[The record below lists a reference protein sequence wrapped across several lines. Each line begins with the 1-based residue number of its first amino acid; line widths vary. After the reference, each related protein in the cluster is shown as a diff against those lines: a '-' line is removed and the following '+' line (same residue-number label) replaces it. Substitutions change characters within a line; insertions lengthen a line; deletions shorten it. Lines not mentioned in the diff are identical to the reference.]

1 MANEFSRKET
11 VADYQVYAGREGSQV
26 DFSKEAEKIAT
37 GVQAIATGREDK
49 KAKIQSDTDDVINQL
64 NKADSFQSQTLGQTV
79 LLAAKGLKETLLMQ
93 SKLMKKG
100 KISPAEF
107 MATLQTAK
115 DDMANWGIAAKDWN
129 VKYNNKEARQKLDPK
144 TQKKIASPMETAIA
158 EHTLAFGNLDN
169 TVPWTSPTGNVYL
182 VKMNEDG
189 SMPDWETQRDQY
201 GSMNNMNNLLLY
213 QDDNAKYD
221 ISSLIKKQ
229 TGNLGTFITSTISE
243 YTVEKGG
250 GIVITKEGALQMNE
264 YIQSEGGKK
273 AFDQMVLDVEG
284 VVLGD
289 ELSIANILVNRTA
302 GKDRYIIAQTEQE
315 FVNQGG
321 TDIKKWIRADYSTQP
336 PSVFLET
343 GQEDV
348 AKGFVK
354 REILT
359 QLGQSTKKAKGMPGQ
374 QPNAANVGSDKI
386 DTKIGGYAAQLADVL
401 TGDTANAENIIRSLI
416 TDINNNKADTDAS
429 DIVDFDIN
437 DDNIIFYKD
446 GEDPISVPRRSATG
460 EIDDLSTT
468 DINEAYNDV
477 DLLNEITGL
486 YKSLT
491 GESANRSQIEAGLK
505 EVKYDLSGK
514 TKRTGR
520 LAGGTP
526 RAAYDLITE
535 NQKVNANGDTVLT
548 LLDDAFGD
556 TTGGIVDWFAGDD
569 SAEESINEII
579 QKSLKAG
586 VKKNIKKSNLGNA
599 KTKLFSNAEADNILT
614 EYIADLDA
622 KDSTGKLSS
631 DFKTGEYANR
641 DLGDEVVIINIA
653 GTSTP
658 ILLDQSLSKQK
669 MAALIAEAINNGIQA
684 VNIERESTDKKRAS
698 GTRFS
703 VNQVQKA
710 NPQQAGENSS
720 VYKARI
726 MKLWAD
732 KKLTP

>member
-11 VADYQVYAGREGSQV
+11 VTDYQVYAGREGSQV
-26 DFSKEAEKIAT
+26 DFNKEAEKITT
-37 GVQAIATGREDK
+37 GFQAIAKGREDK
-49 KAKIQSDTDDVINQL
+49 KAKIQSETDDVINQL

-93 SKLMKKG
+93 SKLVQKG

-129 VKYNNKEARQKLDPK
+129 EKYNNKEARQKLDPK

-182 VKMNEDG
+182 VKMNKDG

-229 TGNLGTFITSTISE
+229 TDNLGNFITSTISA
-243 YTVEKGG
+243 YTVEEGG

-315 FVNQGG
+315 FANQGG

-359 QLGQSTKKAKGMPGQ
+359 QLGQSTKKAKGMAGQ
-374 QPNAANVGSDKI
+374 QDSSATINSDKTDIKDAGYISELNDAFTNPNSAKSQAIIKRLI
-386 DTKIGGYAAQLADVL
+386 DSRNSKV
-401 TGDTANAENIIRSLI
+401 ENSEDRIRSIDIEPSRIIVRRGGDLDDLVIDRIGDSGKIDNPKTTDVDESLLNISTEDDIMSLI
-416 TDINNNKADTDAS
+416 EILTPAGEEGISRGRVRDLIKSQKITLGDKLDR
-429 DIVDFDIN
+429 
-437 DDNIIFYKD
+437 NISTSVSKTPLEPVVITSAIGDGSKTILSTIQD
-446 GEDPISVPRRSATG
+446 EVGEDVMWN
-460 EIDDLSTT
+460 T
-468 DINEAYNDV
+468 D
-477 DLLNEITGL
+477 NEI
-486 YKSLT
+486 
-491 GESANRSQIEAGLK
+491 R
-505 EVKYDLSGK
+505 
-514 TKRTGR
+514 
-520 LAGGTP
+520 
-526 RAAYDLITE
+526 
-535 NQKVNANGDTVLT
+535 
-548 LLDDAFGD
+548 
-556 TTGGIVDWFAGDD
+556 
-569 SAEESINEII
+569 
-579 QKSLKAG
+579 
-586 VKKNIKKSNLGNA
+586 
-599 KTKLFSNAEADNILT
+599 
-614 EYIADLDA
+614 
-622 KDSTGKLSS
+622 
-631 DFKTGEYANR
+631 
-641 DLGDEVVIINIA
+641 
-653 GTSTP
+653 
-658 ILLDQSLSKQK
+658 ILLDKVLTQATSKTLKEDLVKYKFPETTTAIVKGSIDGEGNFISKDSDPSFFEIQ
-669 MAALIAEAINNGIQA
+669 IAGVSTYIPLENAKGNKQTSENMSRQITKAINTA
-684 VNIERESTDKKRAS
+684 IE
-698 GTRFS
+698 
-703 VNQVQKA
+703 KA
-710 NPQQAGENSS
+710 NEARLKGAGGA
-720 VYKARI
+720 KAGISFPEFRKI
-726 MKLWAD
+726 KGNETKTMAQWKEEFGI
-732 KKLTP
+732 K

>member
-1 MANEFSRKET
+1 MANEFTRTES
-11 VADYQVYAGREGSQV
+11 VSDYQNYAGREGSQI
-26 DFSKEAEKIAT
+26 DFNKEAQKIA
-37 GVQAIATGREDK
+37 GGAQAIAVGREK
-49 KAKIQSDTDDVINQL
+49 RKADIQSTEDEVINQL
-64 NKADSFQSQTLGQTV
+64 NQADSFENQTLGQTV
-79 LLAAKGLKETLLMQ
+79 LLSAKGLKETLLTQ

-129 VKYNNKEARQKLDPK
+129 EKYNNKEARQKLDPK

-229 TGNLGTFITSTISE
+229 TDNLGTFITSTISA
-243 YTVEKGG
+243 YTVEEGG

-315 FVNQGG
+315 FANQGG

-359 QLGQSTKKAKGMPGQ
+359 QLGQSTKKAKGMPGSKDSAADISSDQ
-374 QPNAANVGSDKI
+374 KDIDDAGYISELNDAFTSPNSARSKAIIQRLI
-386 DTKIGGYAAQLADVL
+386 DSRNAEAKTPEERIRAFNIEPERIVVKRGGGLPDLFIDRISGTGKADDPLTTDVDESIDVL
-401 TGDTANAENIIRSLI
+401 TTEDDIMSAIDILTPGKGYSRGRVRSLV
-416 TDINNNKADTDAS
+416 TKQ
-429 DIVDFDIN
+429 
-437 DDNIIFYKD
+437 
-446 GEDPISVPRRSATG
+446 
-460 EIDDLSTT
+460 EIDLGDRDPNKSVITSTPKK
-468 DINEAYNDV
+468 I
-477 DLLNEITGL
+477 LNVITNTKKL
-486 YKSLT
+486 P
-491 GESANRSQIEAGLK
+491 
-505 EVKYDLSGK
+505 SGK
-514 TKRTGR
+514 T
-520 LAGGTP
+520 
-526 RAAYDLITE
+526 LIGA
-535 NQKVNANGDTVLT
+535 V
-548 LLDDAFGD
+548 DDIIGD
-556 TTGGIVDWFAGDD
+556 TTAFEFDSTITEGID
-569 SAEESINEII
+569 SIITESMSNSLKKSIRENFDGTEGEVRSEAINKAEEGIAMSSKTVNGKQVPVGE
-579 QKSLKAG
+579 
-586 VKKNIKKSNLGNA
+586 N
-599 KTKLFSNAEADNILT
+599 KTKKGKKYYKIQVAGFT
-614 EYIADLDA
+614 EYIEISSGNPKQVVADA
-622 KDSTGKLSS
+622 IV
-631 DFKTGEYANR
+631 R
-641 DLGDEVVIINIA
+641 IINSA
-653 GTSTP
+653 TKAT
-658 ILLDQSLSKQK
+658 
-669 MAALIAEAINNGIQA
+669 N
-684 VNIERESTDKKRAS
+684 ERRTKSNKELTTTFDSYTVWMTK
-698 GTRFS
+698 
-703 VNQVQKA
+703 
-710 NPQQAGENSS
+710 NPGKTFDD
-720 VYKARI
+720 YKAAR
-726 MKLWAD
+726 D
-732 KKLTP
+732 SQ

>member
-49 KAKIQSDTDDVINQL
+49 KAKIQSETDDVINQL

-129 VKYNNKEARQKLDPK
+129 EKYNNKEARQKLDPK
-144 TQKKIASPMETAIA
+144 TQKVIASPMETAIA

-182 VKMNEDG
+182 VKMNKDG

-213 QDDNAKYD
+213 QDDNSKYD
-221 ISSLIKKQ
+221 ISSLIKNEVGN
-229 TGNLGTFITSTISE
+229 TGQFITSTITG
-243 YTVEKGG
+243 YTVEEGG
-250 GIVITKEGALQMNE
+250 GIVVTEEGARQLDKALE
-264 YIQSEGGKK
+264 SKKGK
-273 AFDQMVLDVEG
+273 ASFDTLVNKISNT
-284 VVLGD
+284 VLGD
-289 ELSIANILVNRTA
+289 ELSVANILVNRSA
-302 GKDRYIIAQTEQE
+302 GKDRYIIAQTEQD

-336 PSVFLET
+336 PSVMLEP
-343 GQEDV
+343 GQEAE
-348 AKGFVK
+348 AKGFVEE
-354 REILT
+354 EILL
-359 QLGQSTKKAKGMPGQ
+359 QFGQTKKITKGMAGQ
-374 QPNAANVGSDKI
+374 QDNAANVGSNKI

-416 TDINNNKADTDAS
+416 TDINNNKADTNAS

-446 GEDPISVPRRSATG
+446 GEDPISVPRRSTTG

-505 EVKYDLSGK
+505 EVDYDLSGK
-514 TKRTGR
+514 KKRTGR

-535 NQKVNANGDTVLT
+535 NQKVNAGGDTVLT
-548 LLDDAFGD
+548 LLDDAFDGS
-556 TTGGIVDWFAGDD
+556 TGGLVDWLSGDD
-569 SAEESINEII
+569 AAEESINEII
-579 QKSLKAG
+579 QKSLKSG
-586 VKKNIKKSNLGNA
+586 VKKNIKRSNLGNA
-599 KTKLFSNAEADNILT
+599 KTKLFSNAEADKILN

-622 KDSTGKLSS
+622 KDPSGKLSN

-641 DLGDEVVIINIA
+641 DSGEEVVMINIA

-669 MAALIAEAINNGIQA
+669 MAALITEAINNGIQA